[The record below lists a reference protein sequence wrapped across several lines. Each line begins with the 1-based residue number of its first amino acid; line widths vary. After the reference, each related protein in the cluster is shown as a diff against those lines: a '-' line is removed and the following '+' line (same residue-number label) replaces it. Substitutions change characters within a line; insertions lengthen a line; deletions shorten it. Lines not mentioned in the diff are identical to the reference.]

1 MAGVL
6 GLLVLVVGLAWA
18 ERDMGSMN
26 GVALVGLG
34 VLGLVLGAVVA
45 GVHEGA
51 TRRRSLPR

>member
-6 GLLVLVVGLAWA
+6 GLLVLVVGLVWA

-26 GVALVGLG
+26 GVGLVGIG
-34 VLGLVLGAVVA
+34 VLGLVLGAVLV

-51 TRRRSLPR
+51 TRRRHLPR